1 MPERVN
7 EIQLLMCIVYY
18 DPLNLINGKDFCA
31 NIIFFSFYLSSFEKS
46 PSRFCSY
53 FFQRQWKGEGG
64 LRERENFI

>member
-31 NIIFFSFYLSSFEKS
+31 NIIFSHFIYLVLKSLPRGSVLISFRDS
-46 PSRFCSY
+46 
-53 FFQRQWKGEGG
+53 G
-64 LRERENFI
+64 RERGD